1 MSQYTAKITAAIS
14 HKDPETAAVVEEFM
28 RDATGGALDGLTTI
42 QLLQLARQAEGDAVA
57 LHAAGQLAMVCRAS
71 GLELPAWAA

>member
-1 MSQYTAKITAAIS
+1 MSQYASKITAAIS

-28 RDATGGALDGLTTI
+28 RDETGGALDSLTTFDLI
-42 QLLQLARQAEGDAVA
+42 HMARAAEAEAVT
-57 LHAAGQLAMVCRAS
+57 LHEAGQLAMVCSAS